1 MVGNRRKGEERFVGV
16 SRADTSRAIETERR
30 IVNYAAARHPVQLL
44 FPFSSILERS
54 SSSVCARYARWKGK
68 KRERRKRRGGRSP
81 GGSEII
87 LHAKLPGDPRAL
99 LPLCLSSTVSNDSV
113 SDDPLSPNERHHPLR
128 SCSISS
134 LSISSDRF
142 RVQYF
147 LKMEKDRFSRGR
159 DRRVE
164 VGWI

>member
-1 MVGNRRKGEERFVGV
+1 MVRFRRYMVGNRRKGEERFVGV

-44 FPFSSILERS
+44 FPFRSILERS

-113 SDDPLSPNERHHPLR
+113 SDDLSALSERETSPLSDRVR
-128 SCSISS
+128 S
-134 LSISSDRF
+134 LLF
-142 RVQYF
+142 PF
-147 LKMEKDRFSRGR
+147 LAIDFAFN
-159 DRRVE
+159 
-164 VGWI
+164 IF